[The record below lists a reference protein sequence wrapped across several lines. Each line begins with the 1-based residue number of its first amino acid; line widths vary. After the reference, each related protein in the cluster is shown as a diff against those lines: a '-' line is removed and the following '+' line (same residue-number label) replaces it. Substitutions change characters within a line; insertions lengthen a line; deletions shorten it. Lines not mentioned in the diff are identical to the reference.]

1 MAYKLVV
8 TEHAHE
14 LLDKLVCYLLYRIK
28 NEQAARHLLD
38 GMEHIYDRLETD
50 PFQFPICKDAYLAK
64 SGYREAVVSQMN
76 YIVIF
81 DVRKNVVNIV
91 GIFHQLEDYKAAG
104 CEHPGCDRKKPGSH
118 RSEAGSVRCR

>member
-14 LLDKLVCYLLYRIK
+14 LLDKFVCYLLYRIK

-64 SGYREAVVSQMN
+64 KWLSGGSCITDELY
-76 YIVIF
+76 
-81 DVRKNVVNIV
+81 
-91 GIFHQLEDYKAAG
+91 
-104 CEHPGCDRKKPGSH
+104 CDI
-118 RSEAGSVRCR
+118 

>member
-28 NEQAARHLLD
+28 NEQAARLD

-81 DVRKNVVNIV
+81 DVRKNVVNSGDISSV
-91 GIFHQLEDYKAAG
+91 GGL
-104 CEHPGCDRKKPGSH
+104 
-118 RSEAGSVRCR
+118 

>member
-8 TEHAHE
+8 TEHANE
-14 LLDKLVCYLLYRIK
+14 LLDKFVCYLLYRIK

-50 PFQFPICKDAYLAK
+50 PFQFPLCKDAYLAK
-64 SGYREAVVSQMN
+64 SGYREAVVSRMN
-76 YIVIF
+76 YTVIF

-91 GIFHQLEDYKAAG
+91 GIFHQLEDYKSKLQ
-104 CEHPGCDRKKPGSH
+104 EH
-118 RSEAGSVRCR
+118 V